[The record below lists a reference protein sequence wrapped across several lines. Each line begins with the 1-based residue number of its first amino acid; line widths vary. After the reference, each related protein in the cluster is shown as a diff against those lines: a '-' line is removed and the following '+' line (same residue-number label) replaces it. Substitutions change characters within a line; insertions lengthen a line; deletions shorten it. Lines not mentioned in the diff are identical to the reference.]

1 MSEPPPS
8 PIVSADR
15 QTRDRVLEAGVVFFG
30 SLAMGG
36 LLLLNRPWPPDW
48 ALLAGVSTM
57 SLLATLFL
65 RYHLRHVRLAVTA
78 RKAERVVAASS
89 LLSVTGVQAVS
100 LAVEAPGLVLTG
112 SAALAPVAA
121 GAMLVSALIG
131 PSVSL
136 VGLSLVA
143 LLLGFSGALPATTV
157 AAAWVVGAVGA
168 HAVNPMKQRS
178 DLIRAVWVLM
188 LASAVI
194 AACLSLVN
202 GLRPVSV
209 AENVLWAALSGVGAV
224 SVFWLGVALLERM
237 CGVVSDWSL
246 LELCSPEH
254 PLLKELCLR
263 APGTHAHSLGVAN
276 LAEAAARRIGANA
289 VQCRTMAYYH
299 DVGKLVRPQYFVE
312 NQTGANVHDELSP
325 TLSAQIVASH
335 VKDGADLARQHRLPE
350 VVLDGIREH
359 HGKSLIRYFF
369 TKAVESGAAGSESE
383 AFFRY
388 DGPKP
393 RSRESGILMLADQ
406 VEAVARCTPTAEIAE
421 AVART
426 VAQSRDDGQLED
438 CDLTLRELT
447 EVEVAFVE
455 TLSALRHE
463 RVVYPDPKEETVAQ
477 ASVGAERGR

>member
-1 MSEPPPS
+1 MEAA
-8 PIVSADR
+8 IV
-15 QTRDRVLEAGVVFFG
+15 VLG

-36 LLLLNRPWPPDW
+36 LLSLHRPWPPDL
-48 ALLAGVSTM
+48 ALLGGVTTM
-57 SLLATLFL
+57 AVVAALFL
-65 RYHLRHVRLAVTA
+65 RYHLRHVRLSVSP
-78 RKAERVVAASS
+78 RKAERVVAASA
-89 LLSVTGVQAVS
+89 LLGVMGVQAVS

-121 GAMLVSALIG
+121 SAMLVSALIG

-136 VGLSLVA
+136 VGLSLVS
-143 LLLGFSGALPATTV
+143 LLLGFSGALPAQTV
-157 AAAWVVGAVGA
+157 AAAWVAGAVGA

-194 AACLSLVN
+194 ATCLSLVN
-202 GLRPVSV
+202 GLPLVSV

-224 SVFWLGVALLERM
+224 SVFWLGVALLERA

-254 PLLKELCLR
+254 PLLRELCLR

-276 LAEAAARRIGANA
+276 LAEAAARRIAANA

-312 NQTGANVHDELSP
+312 NQTGPNVHDELSP

-350 VVLDGIREH
+350 VVADGIREH
-359 HGKSLIRYFF
+359 HGTSLIRYFF
-369 TKAVESGAAGSESE
+369 NKAVESGAAGSESE

-388 DGPKP
+388 EGPKP

-406 VEAVARCTPTAEIAE
+406 VEAVARCTPTAELAE

-426 VAQSRDDGQLED
+426 VAQSRGDGQLDD

-447 EVEVAFVE
+447 EIEAAFVE
-455 TLSALRHE
+455 TLAALRHE
-463 RVVYPDPKEETVAQ
+463 RVVYPETGGVGPEEEPVAQ
-477 ASVGAERGR
+477 ASVRAERGR